1 MKTTHFQK
9 ILILLFLLLIGI
21 QTIGFAQDE
30 DLYNFNVDEFE
41 KKVWEWKG
49 MLSFSATSKTY
60 NQDSVIYSSKFPNNE
75 SGSNELELSLALE
88 SRWDWEWSRLFI
100 AGEVS
105 TMKSSISENDEDD
118 SVLSEAYWQ
127 LAELEPHNF
136 EIGKRLLRWGKGYAF
151 NPVALMESVKNPE
164 DPEANREGLWT
175 TQAIWI
181 TGALAGFE
189 TTSINLVYLPI
200 REDINDDYQTGVV
213 EDDIWGFKLYG
224 LIGTTDI
231 DIYAVAWE
239 QEEVT
244 QWGFDFA
251 TNLSVNFE
259 IHGEYVSS
267 NYEEFDRNEALL
279 GLRYLTD
286 TDVTWIAEIYSDSEG
301 LTAAESEILYENIEN
316 SQGIKKQSYLSQ
328 IQQRKTINQNYGYIK
343 VSVKE
348 PFNWLYFTPSLSW
361 LGNLDD
367 QSSNISTQMSYTPS
381 DNWVMLLTWQ
391 HMAGRQYTQ
400 YGENVVQ
407 DKLAL
412 LTSLSF

>member
-30 DLYNFNVDEFE
+30 DLYNFDVDEFE
-41 KKVWEWKG
+41 KKIWEWKG

-60 NQDSVIYSSKFPNNE
+60 NQDSVIYPLKFPNNE

-127 LAELEPHNF
+127 LAEFEPHNF

-151 NPVALMESVKNPE
+151 NPVALMERTKNPE
-164 DPEANREGLWT
+164 DPEASREGLWT

-200 REDINDDYQTGVV
+200 REDINEDYQTEIV

-231 DIYAVAWE
+231 DIYAVNWE

-244 QWGFDFA
+244 QWGVDFA

-286 TDVTWIAEIYSDSEG
+286 TDVTWIAELYSDSEG
-301 LTAAESEILYENIEN
+301 LTAAESEVLYENIEN
-316 SQGIKKQSYLSQ
+316 SSGIKKQSYLSQ

-412 LTSLSF
+412 LTSFSF

>member
-9 ILILLFLLLIGI
+9 ALILLFLLLIGI

-30 DLYNFNVDEFE
+30 DLYNFDVDEFE
-41 KKVWEWKG
+41 KKIWEWKG

-60 NQDSVIYSSKFPNNE
+60 NQDSVIYPSKFPNNE
-75 SGSNELELSLALE
+75 SDSNELELSLALE

-100 AGEVS
+100 TGEVS

-127 LAELEPHNF
+127 LAALEPHNF

-151 NPVALMESVKNPE
+151 NPVALMERVKNPE
-164 DPEANREGLWT
+164 DPEAGREGLWT

-181 TGALAGFE
+181 TGTLAGFE

-200 REDINDDYQTGVV
+200 HEEINDDFQTGVV

-286 TDVTWIAEIYSDSEG
+286 TDVTWISEIYFDSEG
-301 LTAAESEILYENIEN
+301 FTAAESEMLYENIEN
-316 SQGIKKQSYLSQ
+316 SPEIKKQSYLSQ

-367 QSSNISTQMSYTPS
+367 QSSNISTQMSFTPS
-381 DNWVMLLTWQ
+381 DNWIMLLTWQ
-391 HMAGRQYTQ
+391 HMAGGQYTQ

-412 LTSLSF
+412 ITSFSF

>member
-1 MKTTHFQK
+1 MKTTHLQK

-30 DLYNFNVDEFE
+30 DLYNFDVDEFE
-41 KKVWEWKG
+41 KKIWEWKG
-49 MLSFSATSKTY
+49 MVSFSATSKTY
-60 NQDSVIYSSKFPNNE
+60 NQDSVIYPSKFPNNE

-151 NPVALMESVKNPE
+151 NPVALMERVKNPE
-164 DPEANREGLWT
+164 DPEASREGLWT

-348 PFNWLYFTPSLSW
+348 PFNWLYFTPSFSW

-381 DNWVMLLTWQ
+381 DNWIMLLTWQ
-391 HMAGRQYTQ
+391 HMTGRQYTQ

-412 LTSLSF
+412 LTSFSF